1 MIGEQQPARGK
12 DHEKIL
18 HPEERRLHFV
28 QQAVQRNQVFPWQL
42 HIICFSLE
50 SLISFNPF
58 CKCFFQRNCE
68 KDQGLGPCFPS
79 QVGRPWHSFLKCV
92 LTHQKP
98 LILDYSIFRVD
109 MSAAFLEKLWNIGI
123 IPTKWSLENCDKV
136 APNTKRGISHG
147 WKNQVTASS
156 FCRRRLPVLMVR
168 SKMAESVKSAVQVQS
183 FRLDNF
189 LILTLK
195 IFFILSACWA
205 RSCESWSWHSAR
217 PCFSSAK
224 VF

>member
-1 MIGEQQPARGK
+1 MRRYCIQKREDYTLYNKLSREIRYSLDNCISYVFHLNPWFLS
-12 DHEKIL
+12 IL
-18 HPEERRLHFV
+18 F
-28 QQAVQRNQVFPWQL
+28 ANVFL
-42 HIICFSLE
+42 
-50 SLISFNPF
+50 
-58 CKCFFQRNCE
+58 KRNCE

-195 IFFILSACWA
+195 IFFISFSLLS
-205 RSCESWSWHSAR
+205 
-217 PCFSSAK
+217 K
-224 VF
+224 VMWELVLTQC

>member
-1 MIGEQQPARGK
+1 MKITTRVLKSSKMGPHLVLIFLERSFFYHYNAFCPWVLKARFSFWT
-12 DHEKIL
+12 HCWFLSIL
-18 HPEERRLHFV
+18 F
-28 QQAVQRNQVFPWQL
+28 ANVFL
-42 HIICFSLE
+42 
-50 SLISFNPF
+50 
-58 CKCFFQRNCE
+58 QRNCE
-68 KDQGLGPCFPS
+68 KDQGLGPRFPS

-136 APNTKRGISHG
+136 AVPNTKWGISHG
-147 WKNQVTASS
+147 WLNQVTGSS

-183 FRLDNF
+183 FKLDNCSY
-189 LILTLK
+189 LNT
-195 IFFILSACWA
+195 
-205 RSCESWSWHSAR
+205 
-217 PCFSSAK
+217 
-224 VF
+224 